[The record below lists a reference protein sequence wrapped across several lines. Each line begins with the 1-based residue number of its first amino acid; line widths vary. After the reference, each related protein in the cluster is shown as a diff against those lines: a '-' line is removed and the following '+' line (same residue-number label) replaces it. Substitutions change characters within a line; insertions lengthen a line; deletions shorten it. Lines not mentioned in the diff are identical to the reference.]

1 MYDRRIVHRQ
11 RTMFARSL
19 RRRGMETLRLAAL
32 THLHALSFDEL
43 QQLAPAAEELWV
55 PAGRRVLLG
64 GPLYH
69 ELVLIAAG
77 VGLVRCAGE
86 TVAELGAGDVFGE
99 LSNLRPAYATATVFA
114 ATALHLVVF
123 GARSLRMLR
132 VDSPEAVAA
141 LVTACAMDRAERAAA
156 LAGPRP
162 TPALRLVS
170 AAA

>member
-1 MYDRRIVHRQ
+1 
-11 RTMFARSL
+11 
-19 RRRGMETLRLAAL
+19 METLRLAAL

-43 QQLAPAAEELWV
+43 REVAPAAEELWV
-55 PAGRRVLLG
+55 AAGRRLLLG
-64 GPLYH
+64 GPLNH

-86 TVAELGAGDVFGE
+86 TVAELGPGDVFGE
-99 LSNLRPAYATATVFA
+99 LSYRRPAYTTATVFA

-123 GARSLRMLR
+123 STRSVRELR
-132 VDSPEAVAA
+132 VQAPEAVAA
-141 LVTACAMDRAERAAA
+141 LVTACSMDPAERAAA

-162 TPALRLVS
+162 TPALKLVS